1 MKLIVTGN
9 VKAKKNNKRIAYR
22 GKGTNKTP
30 FIMTDKVTSDYMED
44 AVKQL
49 KAQFEGLKITNY
61 PISVQMSLYYP
72 SKHRKDIDNSAST
85 ILDCM
90 KAAGIIE
97 DDDCQHV
104 DELYCSFGGY
114 DKENPRVE
122 ITLVD

>member
-9 VKAKKNNKRIAYR
+9 VKPKKNSKQIMINRR
-22 GKGTNKTP
+22 TNKP
-30 FIMTDKVTSDYMED
+30 FIMTNKAASDYITD

-49 KAQFEGLKITNY
+49 KQQFEGLRITHY
-61 PISVQMSLYYP
+61 PISVQMTFYYP
-72 SKHRKDIDNSAST
+72 TKHRKDIDNSAST

-90 KAAGIIE
+90 KTAGVII

-122 ITLVD
+122 IILVD